1 MFLEGGDC
9 LSPESESASTY
20 TRAESNGTSSVSRV
34 GS

>member
-9 LSPESESASTY
+9 CSPESESASTC
-20 TRAESNGTSSVSRV
+20 TQAESNGTSSVSLV